1 MFLVINIEIFFISK
15 YKEIKMNRE
24 ILGGKWDEI
33 KGRLKQ
39 QWAKLTDDDIKAI
52 EGNNQEIYGRL
63 KQRYGYTKDQVE
75 RELERFRKH

>member
-1 MFLVINIEIFFISK
+1 
-15 YKEIKMNRE
+15 MNRE